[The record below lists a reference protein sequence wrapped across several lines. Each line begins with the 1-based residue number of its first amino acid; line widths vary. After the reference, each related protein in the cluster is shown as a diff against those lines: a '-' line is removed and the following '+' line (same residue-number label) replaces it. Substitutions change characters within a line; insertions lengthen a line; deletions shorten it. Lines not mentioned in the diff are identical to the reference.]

1 MIIAT
6 KVVHYDELLKRKL
19 DYEAMC
25 EYIHSLVPPEVKNV
39 DAIYHNTRYYFNYM
53 VLRNDSI
60 SLADKKT
67 LSNLLTRNIR
77 VVGVMGTYV
86 AFSDLEPYTNTKKLE
101 RLRKEFRNGIN
112 L

>member
-6 KVVHYDELLKRKL
+6 KAVNYEELLKRKL
-19 DYEAMC
+19 DYDAMC
-25 EYIHSLVPPEVKNV
+25 EYVRGLVPSGVKHV
-39 DAIYHNTRYYFNYM
+39 EAIYHNTRYYFNYM
-53 VLRNDSI
+53 VLRNESI
-60 SLADKKT
+60 PLADKKI
-67 LSNLLTRNIR
+67 LSDVLTKNIR

-86 AFSDLEPYTNTKKLE
+86 SVNEVESQVNLKKLD